1 MSFYGRFGE
10 LGSMAKIGAQNI
22 QQHLARGLQPVYL
35 VAGDE
40 PLQSMET
47 VDAIRAAARQAGH
60 SLREVFEVDRQFD
73 WSRLLES
80 GNSMSLFAEQ
90 RILEVRLPSGAPG
103 KEGGKAIVE
112 YCQRPADDAIL
123 LIQSGKIDK
132 RSKNSAWF
140 KALMQFVVV
149 EVWPIKPAEI
159 VRWIGERMA
168 SRGLQADRDAVRLV
182 AQRVEGNMLA
192 AAQEIEKLLLLLGPG
207 AVTAEQV
214 REAVA
219 NSARYNPFDLI
230 DSALMGEKAAP
241 RCVRMLQGL
250 KGEGVQPPQVLA
262 PLVNELRNLHA
273 MALQVEAG
281 RPPAAVMGKVWNQ
294 RKNLVGSAL
303 GRLSSSLLSDLLRH
317 AAHID
322 RINKGAAHGYD
333 AWLELQTL
341 FLTLAGQPLALRTA

>member
-1 MSFYGRFGE
+1 
-10 LGSMAKIGAQNI
+10 MAKIGAQNI

-47 VDAIRAAARQAGH
+47 VDAIRAAAREAGH
-60 SLREVFEVDRQFD
+60 SLREVFDVDRSFD
-73 WSRLLES
+73 WSSLLAS

-90 RILEVRLPSGAPG
+90 RILELRIPNGAPG

-140 KALMQFVVV
+140 KALLPFAVV
-149 EVWPIKPAEI
+149 EVWPIKPNEI
-159 VRWIGERMA
+159 MPWITQRMS
-168 SRGLQADRDAVRLV
+168 SRGLQADGDAVRLV

-207 AVTAEQV
+207 AVGVEQV

-219 NSARYNPFDLI
+219 SSARYNPFDLI
-230 DSALMGEKAAP
+230 DSALMGPKAAP

-250 KGEGVQPPQVLA
+250 KSEGVQPPQVLA
-262 PLVNELRNLHA
+262 PLVNELRSLHG
-273 MALQVEAG
+273 MSLQVAAG
-281 RPPAAVMGKVWNQ
+281 RPPAAVMSKVWAQ
-294 RKNLVGSAL
+294 RKNLVGNAL
-303 GRLSSSLLSDLLRH
+303 TRLSPTTLSELLRH
-317 AAHID
+317 AALID

-341 FLTLAGQPLALRTA
+341 FLILAGQPLAIEPSTLASTR